1 MSSAPSSSSS
11 SSSDGGESVRCV
23 VRVRPPNQR
32 ELDLGFRPL
41 LTVAPDRQTL
51 VVNSK
56 PEEKRFTF
64 DFCADVDSTQEEM
77 FARVG
82 RPISETCLTGYNG
95 TIFAY
100 GQTGSGKTHTI
111 SGASF
116 FGCVFR
122 RRITCPQDCIAQ
134 H

>member
-1 MSSAPSSSSS
+1 MSSAPSATSS

-100 GQTGSGKTHTI
+100 GQTGTGKTHTMVGLYQPLTNDQRGI
-111 SGASF
+111 IPRSL
-116 FGCVFR
+116 
-122 RRITCPQDCIAQ
+122 
-134 H
+134 

>member
-1 MSSAPSSSSS
+1 MSSAPSSSS

-100 GQTGSGKTHTI
+100 GQVRVRRV
-111 SGASF
+111 
-116 FGCVFR
+116 CNQR
-122 RRITCPQDCIAQ
+122 RRGRQ
-134 H
+134 